1 MAARKRKMP
10 DAESAY
16 VEEQK
21 IRGYLLCTDHP
32 DGRAKAAFFMGF
44 GFRVEDW
51 KEFSEALLRHA
62 RQNELVEAEQ
72 TPFGVQYAVE
82 GPLTAPDERTPIV
95 RSVWERGSEEER
107 PRLITAYPGKER
119 RRR

>member
-1 MAARKRKMP
+1 MAARKRRMP
-10 DAESAY
+10 AAQSAY

-21 IRGYLLCTDHP
+21 VAGYLLSAEHP
-32 DGRAKAAFFMGF
+32 DGRGKATFFMSF

-51 KEFSEALLRHA
+51 GEFSEALLRHA
-62 RQNELVEAEQ
+62 WENEIVEAEE

-82 GPLTAPDERTPIV
+82 GPLRTPDGRMPVV
-95 RSVWERGSEEER
+95 RSVWEQRPDEEG
-107 PRLITAYPGKER
+107 PRLVTAYPGKER

>member
-1 MAARKRKMP
+1 MP

-21 IRGYLLCTDHP
+21 VRGYLLCTDHP
-32 DGRAKAAFFMGF
+32 DGGAKAAFFMGF

-51 KEFSEALLRHA
+51 EELSEALLRHA

-82 GPLTAPDERTPIV
+82 GPLRTPDEQTPVV
-95 RSVWERGSEEER
+95 RSVWERQPEEKG

-119 RRR
+119 RCR